1 MLNKIKNDLSAA
13 LKLGDKH
20 KVQALRNMIA
30 AIKDRKIINNKE
42 LSKSEI
48 INVLTKQAKQ
58 IKESISQYKAGE
70 RLDLVENEER
80 ELDIV
85 NAYLPRPTSEKL
97 IVKTIHE
104 IVDKIDGFSMADFGK
119 IMGKTMS
126 MLPPNT
132 DGRIVQ
138 KFVKEKLE
146 S

>member
-13 LKLGDKH
+13 MKLGDKH

-30 AIKDRKIINNKE
+30 AIKDREINNNKE
-42 LSKSEI
+42 LSNDEL

-58 IKESISQYKAGE
+58 IKESISQYKAGG

-80 ELDIV
+80 ELNIV
-85 NAYLPRPTSEKL
+85 NIYLPKPTCEKL
-97 IVKTIHE
+97 IAETINK
-104 IVDKIDGFSMADFGK
+104 IVNDIVEPSMADFGK
-119 IMGKTMS
+119 IMGRVMV

-132 DGRIVQ
+132 DGKIVQ
-138 KFVKEKLE
+138 EFVKKKLI